1 MVIILLI
8 TYIITRFFEKKL
20 FSERTKVMRICA
32 WLPLH
37 ILFFHF
43 HTFSG
48 GRFPLFCRFFLLF
61 GGSLRVV
68 SVRFVLCFIRCFFGV
83 FVCCFLIP
91 GLRRGLFGDFGL
103 FCGIFLMLAKMKG
116 VSVNRCNLR
125 MFRV

>member
-1 MVIILLI
+1 MRMVTPPYTIFSFP
-8 TYIITRFFEKKL
+8 YFFSAEEVRR
-20 FSERTKVMRICA
+20 SVV
-32 WLPLH
+32 
-37 ILFFHF
+37 
-43 HTFSG
+43 
-48 GRFPLFCRFFLLF
+48 FLLF

-68 SVRFVLCFIRCFFGV
+68 LAECVLCLIRCFYRV

-91 GLRRGLFGDFGL
+91 GLCRGLFGDFGL